1 MLFHERVLHT
11 AKTLPEGCFGRICHQ
26 PANAYRS
33 AALIPRIKYKQNT
46 SIPSRSINRHHI
58 ARTLSNNR
66 RTLSLS
72 PWKICV
78 RKCFIKFFNLQN
90 QEDCAHVGSQINLY
104 IDQFLPELAIKQT
117 INIKCVRSPKRELYY
132 CAWEDYLP
140 PCKYH
145 NPSKEIH
152 LNKGIL
158 L

>member
-1 MLFHERVLHT
+1 MLLPERVLHT
-11 AKTLPEGCFGRICHQ
+11 AKMLPEGCIGRFCHQ

-33 AALIPRIKYKQNT
+33 AALIPLIKYKQNT
-46 SIPSRSINRHHI
+46 SIPSRSINRHHS

-66 RTLSLS
+66 RTLS
-72 PWKICV
+72 PKPQGICV
-78 RKCFIKFFNLQN
+78 RNFFISALTLQN
-90 QEDCAHVGSQINLY
+90 QEDYGHVGQQIHLC

-145 NPSKEIH
+145 KPSKEIH